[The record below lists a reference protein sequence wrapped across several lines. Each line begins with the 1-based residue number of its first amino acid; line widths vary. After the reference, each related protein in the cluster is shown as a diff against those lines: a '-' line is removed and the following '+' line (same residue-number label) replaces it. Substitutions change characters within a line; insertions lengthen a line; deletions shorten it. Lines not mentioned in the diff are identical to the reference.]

1 MNLAFHFV
9 IAVDGD
15 NLKSCQEDLA
25 ENCLEIRRTATIMAK
40 KITIIGA
47 GPGGYVAAVR
57 AAQLGAEVSIIE
69 QDNVGGTC
77 LNWGCI
83 PSKVMITTAGMLDNF
98 RRAQEFGLKLEG
110 RIYPDMRQLMARKT
124 KVIQDQAKGILELL
138 SHHKITLLRGK
149 GTIAGPGMAMVH
161 AADGRVLEVPWDQ
174 LILAPGTQPLNFP
187 AFPFDGKRILSSNDV
202 LSLLEIPP
210 SVLIL
215 GGGVIGCE
223 FAFIL
228 ASLGSDVTVVEAMDR
243 LLPLPSVDEDC
254 SKVLQREMKK
264 RKIKFMVKRAAES
277 VDCSGEKLRV
287 VIGPSPFIS
296 DLTEKEKEPLVLET
310 DKMVVCVGRKPNT
323 ADMGLEKL
331 GIEMDGRGWIKADE
345 RMETN
350 VPGIF
355 AIGDVLGPS
364 RVMLA
369 HVASTE
375 GSIAAEN
382 AIGGSREMSYGV
394 VPGAIFTAP
403 EVANVGLTEIQARL
417 RGLPVR
423 ADTILFRTLG
433 KAQVIGEIAGEVKIV
448 SDAENGR
455 ILGVHM
461 IGPHVTDLIA
471 EGTFAIK
478 MQATVRD
485 LAETIHAHPTLAEA
499 MLEAS
504 FKSLDRS
511 LHG

>member
-1 MNLAFHFV
+1 
-9 IAVDGD
+9 
-15 NLKSCQEDLA
+15 
-25 ENCLEIRRTATIMAK
+25 MAN

-57 AAQLGAEVSIIE
+57 AAQLGAEVSVIE
-69 QDNVGGTC
+69 QDKVGGTC

-83 PSKVMITTAGMLDNF
+83 PSKIMITTAGMLEGF
-98 RRAQEFGLKLEG
+98 HRAHEFGLKVEG
-110 RIYPDMRQLMARKT
+110 RVYPDMQQLMARKAR
-124 KVIQDQAKGILELL
+124 VIQDQAKGIAELL
-138 SHHKITLLRGK
+138 SRHKVTLLRGK
-149 GTIAGPGMAMVH
+149 GVIPGPGRTVVH
-161 AADGRVLEVPWDQ
+161 AADGRTHEVPWEK
-174 LILAPGTQPLNFP
+174 LILATGTQPLDFP
-187 AFPFDGKRILSSNDV
+187 AFPFDGEKILSSNDV

-228 ASLGSDVTVVEAMDR
+228 SSLGSDVTVVEALDR

-264 RKIKFMVKRAAES
+264 RKIRFMVRKVVER
-277 VDCSGEKLRV
+277 VDRTGEKLRV
-287 VIGPSPFIS
+287 TIGPSPLVS
-296 DLTEKEKEPLVLET
+296 NLTEKEKEPLTVET
-310 DKMVVCVGRKPNT
+310 DKMVVCVGRRPNT
-323 ADMGLEKL
+323 SGMGLEQL
-331 GIEMDGRGWIKADE
+331 GIEMDGKGWIIADA
-345 RMETN
+345 RMRTN
-350 VPGIF
+350 VPDVY
-355 AIGDVLGPS
+355 AIGDVLGPAKI
-364 RVMLA
+364 MLA

-375 GSIAAEN
+375 ASVAAEN
-382 AIGGSREMSYGV
+382 AMGGNRTMDYQV

-403 EVANVGLTEIQARL
+403 EVANVGLTEAQARE

-448 SDAENGR
+448 SDSESGK

-471 EGTFAIK
+471 EGTLAIR

-485 LAETIHAHPTLAEA
+485 LAETIHAHPTLAEV

-504 FKSLDRS
+504 FKSIDRS